1 MDKYQSCLFL
11 FIIIFNNNCTLNKFK
26 SYSKKSKK
34 IKPMKK
40 ILLFA
45 AFLMMAGVAVN
56 AQSDAK
62 KSCDKPCTHSEK
74 ASSVE
79 VSTDAST
86 ALMAANKDENI
97 EVKTCEDSGTVSFYR
112 KDVCAQSGKVSY
124 TEVEYQEADGTF
136 AVKASNE
143 EKVNTAPAVK
153 KSSCSPSAK
162 ASCGSK
168 ASGDKGC
175 CSSKA
180 TKASLKKGSCCS
192 GSKSTC
198 SSKS

>member
-1 MDKYQSCLFL
+1 
-11 FIIIFNNNCTLNKFK
+11 
-26 SYSKKSKK
+26 
-34 IKPMKK
+34 MKK
-40 ILLFA
+40 ILFFA
-45 AFLMMAGVAVN
+45 AFLLMAGVAVN

-74 ASSVE
+74 ASTTE
-79 VSTDAST
+79 VSSETSKAM
-86 ALMAANKDENI
+86 MAANNDENI
-97 EVKTCEDSGTVSFYR
+97 EVKTCEESGNVSFYR
-112 KDVCAQSGKVSY
+112 KDVCSQSGKVSY
-124 TEVEYQEADGTF
+124 TEVEYQEGDGTF

-143 EKVNTAPAVK
+143 EKVNMAPAK
-153 KSSCSPSAK
+153 EKSSCSPSAK

-168 ASGDKGC
+168 ASAKSGC

-192 GSKSTC
+192 GSKSSC